1 MGGKRVNLAD
11 LAREEVLD
19 FAPSSRNGFPETPSP
34 VPPVTTLAA
43 GDTVDQGTAADAAD
57 LGESVLA
64 IADVAA
70 NPLNRPG
77 ADDETDD
84 DEFRELVDT
93 IRTHGVLQPIL
104 VCSAAAF
111 TEKYPDHSDAING
124 ARWVALIGNRR
135 LRAATLAGLADIPAV
150 VNDERV
156 TSMYEVMLV
165 ENGHRKN
172 LSPLDE
178 AQAMS
183 RVINEEGI
191 TQKELARRVGRTAM
205 YVSQRLALLGLIP
218 TLRDALAVGILKVEL
233 ARQFGTLSEDEQ
245 QAIVDAGQPYRRQP
259 VNPDARPV
267 ATRRI
272 SASTP
277 QQAADS
283 IRKLFSPDELA
294 ELLRLLAA
302 KN

>member
-1 MGGKRVNLAD
+1 VGRRVNLA
-11 LAREEVLD
+11 AI
-19 FAPSSRNGFPETPSP
+19 AQETPP
-34 VPPVTTLAA
+34 DVAIEAAAAPPVVSGSSESAVLQSVPVSEEAA
-43 GDTVDQGTAADAAD
+43 VSAGAD
-57 LGESVLA
+57 LP
-64 IADVAA
+64 IAEIAS

-77 ADDETDD
+77 ADDEGDD

-104 VCSAAAF
+104 VCTAEVFGSR
-111 TEKYPDHSDAING
+111 YPDHRDAIDG

-135 LRAATLAGLADIPAV
+135 LKAATEAGLKHLPAV

-183 RVINEEGI
+183 RVVDEEGI
-191 TQKELARRVGRTAM
+191 SQRELSRRIGRTAM

-218 TLRDALAVGILKVEL
+218 ELRDALRVGILKVEL
-233 ARQFGTLSEDEQ
+233 ARQFGTLSEAEQ
-245 QAIVDAGQPYRRQP
+245 QAIVDAGQPYRRQQAQSP
-259 VNPDARPV
+259 KAQ

-272 SASTP
+272 SAATP
-277 QQAADS
+277 EQAADS

-294 ELLRLLAA
+294 ELLRLLAS

>member
-1 MGGKRVNLAD
+1 MGKRVD
-11 LAREEVLD
+11 LAALAAEEVPD
-19 FAPSSRNGFPETPSP
+19 FAPPARLRLGLQE
-34 VPPVTTLAA
+34 VPPA
-43 GDTVDQGTAADAAD
+43 TVVATSEPGPEVAS
-57 LGESVLA
+57 LGESALP
-64 IADVAA
+64 IADIAC

-104 VCSAAAF
+104 VCSAEAF
-111 TEKYPDHSDAING
+111 TSKYPDHTGSIDG
-124 ARWVALIGNRR
+124 ASWVALIGNRR
-135 LRAATLAGLADIPAV
+135 LRAATDAGLPAV
-150 VNDERV
+150 PAIVNDDRI

-183 RVINEEGI
+183 RVLKEERI

-218 TLRDALAVGILKVEL
+218 PLRDAFTMGILKLEL
-233 ARQFGTLSEDEQ
+233 ARQFGTLTEAEQ
-245 QAIVDAGQPYRRQP
+245 QAIADAGQPYRPQP
-259 VNPDARPV
+259 VNAAAKAGPSI
-267 ATRRI
+267 RRI
-272 SASTP
+272 SAGTP
-277 QQAADS
+277 EQAAES
-283 IRKLFSPDELA
+283 IRKLFTPDELA
-294 ELLRLLAA
+294 ELLRLLGTRS
-302 KN
+302 

>member
-1 MGGKRVNLAD
+1 MGKRVD
-11 LAREEVLD
+11 LAALAAEEVPVFD
-19 FAPSSRNGFPETPSP
+19 PPSRPRASLQE
-34 VPPVTTLAA
+34 VPPVAA
-43 GDTVDQGTAADAAD
+43 APPAAAQPDTGAEVAN
-57 LGESVLA
+57 LGESTLP
-64 IADVAA
+64 IAEIAS

-77 ADDETDD
+77 AEDETDD

-104 VCSAAAF
+104 VCSAEAF
-111 TEKYPDHSDAING
+111 ISKYPDHEASIDG
-124 ARWVALIGNRR
+124 ASWVALIGNRR
-135 LRAATLAGLADIPAV
+135 LRAATDAGLSAVPAV
-150 VNDERV
+150 VNDDRI

-183 RVINEEGI
+183 RVLDEERI

-218 TLRDALAVGILKVEL
+218 PLRDAFAMGILKLEY
-233 ARQFGTLSEDEQ
+233 ARHFGTLSEAEQ
-245 QAIVDAGQPYRRQP
+245 QAIADAGQPYRQQP
-259 VNPDARPV
+259 VNAAPKAGLS
-267 ATRRI
+267 ARRI
-272 SASTP
+272 SAGTP
-277 QQAADS
+277 QQAAES

-294 ELLRLLAA
+294 ELLRLLGTRS
-302 KN
+302 